1 MHGEGPEEQIQGN
14 IMGEIMAT
22 YETDNNIPES
32 LKKTRTGACGR
43 KASERIQKR
52 NETNWETNV
61 RLETGD
67 GRDKQKR
74 DK

>member
-32 LKKTRTGACGR
+32 LKKRGWALAEERRAKGF
-43 KASERIQKR
+43 KSEM
-52 NETNWETNV
+52 
-61 RLETGD
+61 
-67 GRDKQKR
+67 KQIGKQM
-74 DK
+74 